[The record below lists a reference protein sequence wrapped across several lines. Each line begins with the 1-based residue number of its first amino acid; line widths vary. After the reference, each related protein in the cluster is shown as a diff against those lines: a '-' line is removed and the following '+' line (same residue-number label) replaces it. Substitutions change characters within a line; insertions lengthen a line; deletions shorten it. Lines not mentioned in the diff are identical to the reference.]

1 MAADYAVSA
10 VRYTAEGS
18 LVHRV
23 RLHEVLPVS
32 VGPPLEVGRDELVGV
47 LEAGRLVVA
56 VRQHPGGRYS
66 PITTIRLVGLKGRTY
81 LRCDRMIAPSDDL
94 SGLPH
99 F

>member
-1 MAADYAVSA
+1 MAGDYAVSA

-32 VGPPLEVGRDELVGV
+32 IGPPLEVGRDDLVGV
-47 LEAGRLVVA
+47 LESGRLVVA
-56 VRQHPGGRYS
+56 VRQDPRGRYS
-66 PITTIRLVGLKGRTY
+66 PVASIRLVGLKGRSD
-81 LRCDRMIAPSDDL
+81 LRCDGEMVPSDDL